1 MTFPKNVGQI
11 PLFYNHKNTGRP
23 AAGGKWFEKFRS
35 SYLDV
40 DNEPLY
46 PFGYGLSYTTF
57 QYSDIALSASAMG
70 QDGSITAAVTVTNT
84 GKRDGAEVVQLYIR
98 DLVGSITRPVKEL
111 KGFEKI
117 FLKAGESKT
126 VTFKITPE
134 LLRFYDYDLKQVAEP
149 GDFDVMIGGDS
160 RKKRSARLTLK

>member
-1 MTFPKNVGQI
+1 
-11 PLFYNHKNTGRP
+11 
-23 AAGGKWFEKFRS
+23 
-35 SYLDV
+35 
-40 DNEPLY
+40 
-46 PFGYGLSYTTF
+46 
-57 QYSDIALSASAMG
+57 MG
-70 QDGSITAAVTVTNT
+70 QDGTVDATVTVTNT

-134 LLRFYDYDLKQVAEP
+134 LLRFYDYNLNRVAEP
-149 GDFDVMIGGDS
+149 GDFDVMIGGNS
-160 RKKRSARLTLK
+160 QLVKSARLTLR

>member
-23 AAGGKWFEKFRS
+23 LQEGKWFEKFRS

-70 QDGSITAAVTVTNT
+70 QDGSITAAVTVTNA

-160 RKKRSARLTLK
+160 RNVRSARLTLK

>member
-1 MTFPKNVGQI
+1 M
-11 PLFYNHKNTGRP
+11 
-23 AAGGKWFEKFRS
+23 
-35 SYLDV
+35 

-134 LLRFYDYDLKQVAEP
+134 LLRFYDYDLNHVAEP

-160 RKKRSARLTLK
+160 RNVRSARLTLK